1 MQGILNLYSDHIDGA
16 DDFIVSYSNFEAY
29 NGILNWDK
37 WQNKRL
43 LIIGPHKSG
52 KTLLSTIWQKN
63 TDATII
69 SDVENIDDLERI
81 IVDDLENFSES
92 SLVNIINLA
101 NEKALPLLLTAS
113 QYPSFT
119 LKDLS
124 SRIKATYKIVIKDP
138 DEELLKLLIMKAFK
152 QKQITVSED
161 IVDFIFSN
169 IERSYESA
177 YGAVELIDKL
187 SKITKKNISLLFVKE
202 TLINYRPIN
211 AQ

>member
-1 MQGILNLYSDHIDGA
+1 MQGILNLDSDHIDGT

-37 WQNKRL
+37 WQNNRL

-81 IVDDLENFSES
+81 IVDDLESFSES

-138 DEELLKLLIMKAFK
+138 DEELLKLLIMKSFK
-152 QKQITVSED
+152 QKQITVSDD

-177 YGAVELIDKL
+177 YAAVDLIDKL
-187 SKITKKNISLLFVKE
+187 SKITKRNITLLFVKE
-202 TLINYRPIN
+202 ALINYCQIN